1 MVETSER
8 RAPKQQRLPTNLEPW
23 TSRERPSPIPTNADV
38 NRPAPREQGVLG
50 WSVVIGILAL
60 AVLGVLIKWS
70 FADG

>member
-1 MVETSER
+1 MVESSER
-8 RAPKQQRLPTNLEPW
+8 RTPKQRLPTNLEPW
-23 TSRERPSPIPTNADV
+23 TSLERPSPIPTNADV
-38 NRPAPREQGVLG
+38 NRPVPREQGLLG